1 MLNPHRDIMI
11 ETIKSIQLIRTRAA
25 LLKLQA
31 EIEEASE
38 EVQEALQ
45 VQCDLIDSVKELL
58 ETGLDTADTLS
69 STTVAFSLN

>member
-11 ETIKSIQLIRTRAA
+11 ETIKAIQLIRTQAN

-31 EIEEASE
+31 EIEEAPE

-45 VQCDLIDSVKELL
+45 HQCDVVDSLKELL

>member
-31 EIEEASE
+31 EIEEAPE